1 MSATGTDAGSF
12 TYDAAGNQTADN
24 RFASIYNQ
32 TNRLAEVQQGG
43 VTVARYLYNSEG
55 QRVAKTVGLAVTHFV
70 YGQDGQLLGI
80 YDGSDGSVIEEVVYL
95 GAMPVATVRG
105 GEIFFIHTDH
115 LGTPRVVSDGTQQI
129 LWRWDSNPFGE
140 ATPNQNPDGNGASF
154 VLNLRFPGQYFDA
167 GTQCHY
173 NYFRDYDPA
182 IGRYIQSDP
191 VGLEGGLN
199 TFTYVFNNPLHLV

>member
-55 QRVAKTVGLAVTHFV
+55 QRVAKTVGPTVTHFV

-80 YDGSDGSVIEEVVYL
+80 YDGSDGSV
-95 GAMPVATVRG
+95 VRG

-129 LWRWDSNPFGE
+129 LWRCPVSTSTRGPSVITTTS
-140 ATPNQNPDGNGASF
+140 ATMIQRLGDIFS
-154 VLNLRFPGQYFDA
+154 Q
-167 GTQCHY
+167 TQSGS
-173 NYFRDYDPA
+173 RVA
-182 IGRYIQSDP
+182 
-191 VGLEGGLN
+191 
-199 TFTYVFNNPLHLV
+199 